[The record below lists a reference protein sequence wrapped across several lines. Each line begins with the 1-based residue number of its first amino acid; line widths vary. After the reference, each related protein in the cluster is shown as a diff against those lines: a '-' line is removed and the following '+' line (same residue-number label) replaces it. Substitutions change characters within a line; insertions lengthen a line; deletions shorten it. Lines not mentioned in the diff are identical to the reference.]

1 VAHFAWPAKHAFA
14 VVGLGFAYK
23 VLFRVATS
31 VSTFAPV
38 AAASSAVRHGFVAVA
53 FASIFGMQPLGDRAG
68 RGRDEN
74 GYRHGHDGLQ
84 RVGTDLLCLDD
95 FVDEDAVGVLG
106 GVEIGG
112 HSGVPFGFLMATQD
126 KLNNFLDPWVSAIY
140 ATPRV
145 ALAPIIIVWFGL
157 GIFPSSLVVF
167 LGAVFPILLNTYTGI
182 RSVKPNLIEVVR
194 AFGGSPAQIFF
205 KVMIPDA
212 TPAIIAGMRLAVG
225 RAVIGVVVAELFG
238 AEAGIGFMVYLYSQ
252 RFMPGPVFVG
262 IVILVVFGIA
272 TFVALEKLQRW
283 LSPWYD
289 YQLQQRMQ
297 GLEME

>member
-1 VAHFAWPAKHAFA
+1 MIAVTQKAPLIRARLRSPKNTGALSVLAGILLWQFSYDALARTVYFSAYGVDHF
-14 VVGLGFAYK
+14 
-23 VLFRVATS
+23 
-31 VSTFAPV
+31 
-38 AAASSAVRHGFVAVA
+38 
-53 FASIFGMQPLGDRAG
+53 FASPWQVVQSFVELYQSGELARNCYFSFLEFLYGF
-68 RGRDEN
+68 
-74 GYRHGHDGLQ
+74 
-84 RVGTDLLCLDD
+84 LLAI
-95 FVDEDAVGVLG
+95 AV
-106 GVEIGG
+106 
-112 HSGVPFGFLMATQD
+112 GVPFGFLMATQD
-126 KLNNFLDPWVSAIY
+126 KLNNFLDPWVSSIY

-182 RSVKPNLIEVVR
+182 KSVKPNLIEVVR
-194 AFGGSPAQIFF
+194 AFGGSPYQVFF

-238 AEAGIGFMVYLYSQ
+238 AEAGLGFMVYLYSQ

-272 TFVALEKLQRW
+272 AFVALEKLQRW
-283 LSPWYD
+283 LSPWYA
-289 YQLQQRMQ
+289 YQLQQRLQ
-297 GLEME
+297 GTEME

>member
-1 VAHFAWPAKHAFA
+1 VIVVAQK
-14 VVGLGFAYK
+14 
-23 VLFRVATS
+23 
-31 VSTFAPV
+31 APLV
-38 AAASSAVRHGFVAVA
+38 PGRWRSPQNIGAASVFAGILLWQIGYDALAHTAYFNEYAIDRFFVSPWQVLQSLVDLYQSGELVRNCYFSFVEFFYGFLLAIAV
-53 FASIFGMQPLGDRAG
+53 
-68 RGRDEN
+68 
-74 GYRHGHDGLQ
+74 
-84 RVGTDLLCLDD
+84 
-95 FVDEDAVGVLG
+95 
-106 GVEIGG
+106 
-112 HSGVPFGFLMATQD
+112 GVPFGFLMATHD
-126 KLNNFLDPWVSAIY
+126 KINNFLDPWVSSIY

-182 RSVKPNLIEVVR
+182 RSVRQNLVDVVR
-194 AFGGSPAQIFF
+194 AFGGSTWQVFF

-238 AEAGIGFMVYLYSQ
+238 AEAGLGFMVYLYSQ

-262 IVILVVFGIA
+262 IVILVIFGIA
-272 TFVALEKLQRW
+272 AFVALEKLQRW
-283 LSPWYD
+283 LSPWYT
-289 YQLQQRMQ
+289 YQLQQRVQ